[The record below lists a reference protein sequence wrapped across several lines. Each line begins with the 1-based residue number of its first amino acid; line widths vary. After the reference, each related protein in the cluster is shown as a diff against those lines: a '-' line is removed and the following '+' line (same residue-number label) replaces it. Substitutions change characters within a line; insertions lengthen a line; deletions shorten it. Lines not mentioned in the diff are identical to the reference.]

1 METIL
6 ETKRPWILLIFA
18 VVVISVIGALAGV
31 AGVNNPLS
39 PVTMGPSLITPNVP
53 ATPSAVPG
61 TYVLNGAAVLSLALW
76 AIIAYGVAKG
86 QTWTWWL
93 LAFQS
98 ILALVNAVFGFLTA
112 QPLSLVAVIV
122 YVVLFAALFKKE
134 TIEAFQPNLKIIPA
148 LRKGGE
154 EYLW

>member
-1 METIL
+1 MEHIL
-6 ETKRPWILLIFA
+6 TMSKPWILLIFA
-18 VVVISVIGALAGV
+18 LVVISVIGAFAGL

-39 PVTMGPSLITPNVP
+39 PVTMGQSLITPNVP

-61 TYVLNGAAVLSLALW
+61 TYALNGAAVLSLALW

-86 QTWTWWL
+86 HAWTWWL

-134 TIEAFQPNLKIIPA
+134 TVEAFKPNLTIVPA
-148 LRKGGE
+148 LTGKEG
-154 EYLW
+154 LW